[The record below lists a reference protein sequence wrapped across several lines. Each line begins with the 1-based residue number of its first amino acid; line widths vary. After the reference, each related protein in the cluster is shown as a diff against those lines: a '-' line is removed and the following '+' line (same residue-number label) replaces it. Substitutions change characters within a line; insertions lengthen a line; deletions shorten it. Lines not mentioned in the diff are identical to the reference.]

1 MEEEDKRV
9 DDNELKESAKQY
21 RNASMALSVV
31 HMLLLLITS
40 ELIQIEKEAT
50 SYDVGYI
57 ICFA

>member
-9 DDNELKESAKQY
+9 DDNELKESAKHY

-31 HMLLLLITS
+31 HMLLLLVTS